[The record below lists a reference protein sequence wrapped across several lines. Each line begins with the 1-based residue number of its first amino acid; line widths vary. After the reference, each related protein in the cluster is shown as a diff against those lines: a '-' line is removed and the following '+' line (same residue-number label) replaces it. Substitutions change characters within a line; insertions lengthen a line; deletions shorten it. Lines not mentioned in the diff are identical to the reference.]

1 MSLLSESDSLQ
12 KALLQPTDMFQSY
25 SLSLSL
31 FISYFCDHSFALVN
45 LSPHFLS
52 NKFHEV
58 IFTWKHETKNLNYSI
73 TSKQH
78 MQFNFYS
85 INHALVNT
93 PAIFDMLLKSLP
105 QK

>member
-58 IFTWKHETKNLNYSI
+58 IFTWKHETKNLNSI